1 MLAPVLHVL
10 PLTTIVR
17 ERTLPVAGK
26 VNAHVNQRVNPTD
39 VVAEATFAREH
50 VLLDVARTFGISPNA
65 ADKLIKVKEGDRLTQ
80 GALIAESNGMFPR
93 TIKAPRAGR
102 VMIAGSGQV
111 LMEVGDTR
119 IELRAGLPGV
129 VTQVIPDKGVIIRTA
144 GALIQGVWGNGR
156 IDNGLMVNLLEK
168 PDDVLTSARL
178 DVSLRGSV
186 ILAGQVRDLDTLK
199 VAAEL
204 PVRGLILSSIS
215 SSLIT
220 NAYQMRYPILVT
232 EGFGALPMNSA
243 AFKLLTTNNKREV
256 TVNADHFDRYTGNRP
271 EVIIPLPISN
281 EPDEPNSYE
290 VFAVGQT
297 VRMRRPPNAG
307 MIGTI
312 SNLRPGLS
320 LLPSGLRAPAVDVKL
335 ENGENLVVPLVN
347 LEVVG

>member
-1 MLAPVLHVL
+1 MLAPITHIL

-17 ERTLPVAGK
+17 ERSLPVAGK
-26 VNAHVNQRVNPTD
+26 VNVHVNQRVNPTD
-39 VVAEATFAREH
+39 VIAEATFAREH

-65 ADKLIKVKEGDRLTQ
+65 ADKLIKVNEGDRLAT
-80 GALIAESNGMFPR
+80 GALIAESSGMIPR
-93 TIKAPRAGR
+93 SVKAPRPGR
-102 VMIAGSGQV
+102 VMVSGGGQV

-129 VTQVIPDKGVIIRTA
+129 VTHVIPERGVIIRTA

-168 PDDVLTSARL
+168 PDDILTPDRL

-186 ILAGQVRDLDTLK
+186 ILGGQVRDEETLK

-204 PVRGLILSSIS
+204 PVRGLILSSMP

-220 NAYQMRYPILVT
+220 HGYQMRFPIIVT

-243 AFKLLTTNNKREV
+243 AFKLLTTNNKREA
-256 TVNADHFDRYTGNRP
+256 TVNAEHYDRYSGNRP

-281 EPDEPNSYE
+281 EPDEPNLYE
-290 VFAVGQT
+290 TFAVGQQI
-297 VRMRRPPNAG
+297 RMRRPPNAG

-312 SNLRPGLS
+312 VNLRPGLS
-320 LLPSGLRAPAVDVKL
+320 LLPSGLRAPAADVRL
-335 ENGENLVVPLVN
+335 ENSENVIVPLVN

>member
-1 MLAPVLHVL
+1 MLAPITHVL

-26 VNAHVNQRVNPTD
+26 VNAHANQRVNPTD
-39 VVAEATFAREH
+39 VIAEATFAREH
-50 VLLDVARTFGISPNA
+50 VLLDVARTFGVTPAA
-65 ADKLIKVKEGDRLTQ
+65 ADKLIKVQEGDRLTT
-80 GALIAESNGMFPR
+80 GALVAEIGGIIPR
-93 TIKAPRAGR
+93 SIKAPRPGR
-102 VMIAGSGQV
+102 VMVAGGGQV

-129 VTQVIPDKGVIIRTA
+129 VTQVIPERGVVIRTA

-168 PDDVLTSARL
+168 PDDLLTSDRL

-186 ILAGQVRDLDTLK
+186 ILGGQVREAETLK
-199 VAAEL
+199 VAAEM
-204 PVRGLILSSIS
+204 PVRGLILSSIPS
-215 SSLIT
+215 ALIQT
-220 NAYQMRYPILVT
+220 AYQMRYPIMVT
-232 EGFGALPMNSA
+232 EGFGAIPMNSA

-256 TVNADHFDRYTGNRP
+256 TVNAEHFDRYAGNRP

-281 EPDEPNSYE
+281 EPDEPNPFDS
-290 VFAVGQT
+290 FAVGQS

-312 SNLRPGLS
+312 VNLPTGLS
-320 LLPSGLRAPAVDVKL
+320 LLPSGLRAAAADVRL
-335 ENGENLVVPLVN
+335 ENSENVIVPLVN